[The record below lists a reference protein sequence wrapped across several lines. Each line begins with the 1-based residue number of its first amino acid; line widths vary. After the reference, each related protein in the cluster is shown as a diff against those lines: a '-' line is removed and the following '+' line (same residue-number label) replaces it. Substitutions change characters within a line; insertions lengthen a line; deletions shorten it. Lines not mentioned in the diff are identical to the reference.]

1 MGICHIC
8 ALVRQGSVCPGRP
21 AGDNAA
27 MQTRNHISY
36 FRLIAALA
44 FASAA
49 RADAFDWSNNEIQY
63 LHGSGYQMPGNNN
76 DIDYSIVTVTH
87 ADGWAYGRN
96 FFFMDTL
103 FSEAGEPSQVN
114 LYGELY
120 SSLSF
125 SKLSGRDLSFGWI
138 KDLNMTGGVNLGEN
152 MNSRESGVRV
162 ILYGASLDL
171 QLPGFNFFNVDFLR
185 YDTLE
190 PVRLDSSWQITPSW
204 QLPFTIAGTKW
215 SFEGFADF
223 IGKNNSGS
231 ARTALAQP
239 QLRLDVGDLYGYG
252 NHLYLGVEYQ
262 YWHNK
267 FGIKGLHE
275 SLPQALLVWKF

>member
-1 MGICHIC
+1 MPT
-8 ALVRQGSVCPGRP
+8 QS
-21 AGDNAA
+21 
-27 MQTRNHISY
+27 HISY
-36 FRLIAALA
+36 SRLALLTLMLTPG
-44 FASAA
+44 A
-49 RADAFDWSNNEIQY
+49 RADVFDWSNSEIQY
-63 LHGSGYQMPGNNN
+63 LQGSGYRMPGNDN
-76 DIDYSIVTVTH
+76 DIDYSIITVTH

-103 FSEAGEPSQVN
+103 ISEAGEPSQVN
-114 LYGELY
+114 LYGEFY
-120 SSLSF
+120 SSLSLA
-125 SKLSGRDLSFGWI
+125 KLSGWDLSFGWF
-138 KDLNMTGGVNLGEN
+138 KDLNITGGVNLGES
-152 MNSRESGVRV
+152 MESNRSGTRV

-171 QLPGFNFFNVDFLR
+171 NLPGFNYFNIDFLR
-185 YDTLE
+185 FDTLE
-190 PVRLDSSWQITPSW
+190 PERLDSSWQITPVW
-204 QLPFTIAGTKW
+204 QLPFSIAGTKW

-252 NHLYLGVEYQ
+252 DHLYLGVEYQ

-275 SLPQALLVWKF
+275 SLPQALVVWKF